1 MSCPDNLLYTSDHE
15 WVKVEENAATIGIT
29 DYAQGE
35 LGDIIF
41 VEFPEVDDEFE
52 KEDVIGSIEAVKTVA
67 DILIPVSGTVI
78 EVNETLEDSP
88 ELVNQDPYGDGWLFK
103 IELSNSDEISEL
115 LSPAS
120 YEESIA

>member
-67 DILIPVSGTVI
+67 DILIPVSGKVV